1 MTSDDAV
8 NPNDVPAP
16 PTGEKP
22 AAREEKSPE
31 ENSPDEKPARV
42 RPVKPL
48 KHQQGGG
55 VVPKKAAIER
65 ARNAT
70 KPKDWS
76 GLSVYILGFD
86 SLSQMATRRSLP
98 RTVKYL
104 EDAMQAVVL
113 NGKCSGH
120 MR

>member
-31 ENSPDEKPARV
+31 DNSPDEKSARV

-55 VVPKKAAIER
+55 VVPKKAAEDD
-65 ARNAT
+65 ARTWGDSESDNDHDAWLKEQ
-70 KPKDWS
+70 KPPHW
-76 GLSVYILGFD
+76 G
-86 SLSQMATRRSLP
+86 
-98 RTVKYL
+98 
-104 EDAMQAVVL
+104 
-113 NGKCSGH
+113 
-120 MR
+120 